1 MILSDFNYY
10 ILTNAC
16 LYYHVFILA
25 RFITKRHMYTRT
37 SNWST
42 SPSYGICMHVCVC
55 VCVCIYVCV
64 RVCMRVHARVF
75 VYVILN
81 FTH

>member
-1 MILSDFNYY
+1 MILSDYNYY

-25 RFITKRHMYTRT
+25 RFITKRRMMDWLRMHVHPIDPPVRRTRARAR
-37 SNWST
+37 
-42 SPSYGICMHVCVC
+42 VCVC
-55 VCVCIYVCV
+55 VCVCVCD
-64 RVCMRVHARVF
+64 
-75 VYVILN
+75 